1 MRILYVTPTFVPSHF
16 GGVKEVSY
24 QLSKNMVQRGHD
36 VVVFT
41 TDADIGKFRLKD
53 ISGMRNIS
61 GIKVRYFKNIS
72 NLLAWRYR
80 LFLPVG
86 VSLVTR
92 KNVRSFDIIHLHD
105 IRRFQSIITHHYANK
120 YNIPYIIQAHGS
132 LATYF
137 TKGPLKK
144 IFDRLWGYKILKDAA
159 KVIALTPTEAEQ
171 YKSMG
176 VSEEKIEIVPNGIDL
191 TEFENLPARGIF
203 RKKYGL
209 QDNQKL
215 ILYLGRIHKIK
226 GLDILI
232 KAFAGMARDLDN
244 IKLVI
249 AGPDDGYLTELKALI
264 TELGIEDRVVLTGP
278 LYGRDKLEAYID
290 AEVYVLSSIYETFPV
305 TVLEACACGLPVVV
319 TDRCGIANLVDGQIG
334 LVIPYDKEYLGSAIL
349 QILSNDQMR
358 RGFAERG
365 RSLVREKFNWE
376 KIAGQVEKIY
386 LCAGKF

>member
-1 MRILYVTPTFVPSHF
+1 MKILQVIPYFVPAFECGGPVAVSYNIAKALVKKGHNVTVYTTNTLGAKGEIDRKFEIIDGIHIKRFSNLYNSMAYRSRLFFTPTMFF
-16 GGVKEVSY
+16 EIKEEM
-24 QLSKNMVQRGHD
+24 K
-36 VVVFT
+36 
-41 TDADIGKFRLKD
+41 
-53 ISGMRNIS
+53 
-61 GIKVRYFKNIS
+61 
-72 NLLAWRYR
+72 
-80 LFLPVG
+80 
-86 VSLVTR
+86 
-92 KNVRSFDIIHLHD
+92 SFDIIHMHEY
-105 IRRFQSIITHHYANK
+105 RTFQNIVVHHYARK
-120 YNIPYIIQAHGS
+120 YKIPYILQAHGS
-132 LATYF
+132 LPADSP
-137 TKGPLKK
+137 KKRLKQAY
-144 IFDRLWGYKILKDAA
+144 DYSCGYKILRHSSKLL
-159 KVIALTPTEAEQ
+159 ALTPKEVGQ
-171 YKSMG
+171 YQNMG
-176 VSEEKIEIVPNGIDL
+176 ITVDKITTIPNGIDL
-191 TEFENLPARGIF
+191 TEFQNLPARGIF
-203 RKKYGL
+203 RNKYGL

-232 KAFAGMARDLDN
+232 KAFAEMARDLDN

-264 TELGIEDRVVLTGP
+264 TELSIENRVVLTGP

-365 RSLVREKFNWE
+365 RSLVREQFNWS
-376 KIAGQVEKIY
+376 KIAEQVEKIY